1 VRNSFCNLLWIYL
14 LLSVAVVC
22 RTGTF
27 GVYVD
32 TFIARLKILSYGGA
46 GYVNVESSNVTNLV
60 F

>member
-1 VRNSFCNLLWIYL
+1 VS
-14 LLSVAVVC
+14 SVAVAC

-32 TFIARLKILSYGGA
+32 TFIASFKILSYGGA
-46 GYVNVESSNVTNLV
+46 GYVNVESSSLSSLL